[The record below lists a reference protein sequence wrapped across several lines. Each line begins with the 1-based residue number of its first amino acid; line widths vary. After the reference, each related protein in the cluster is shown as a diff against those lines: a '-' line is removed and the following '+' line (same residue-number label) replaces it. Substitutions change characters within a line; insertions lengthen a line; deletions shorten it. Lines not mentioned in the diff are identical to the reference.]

1 MLKMIP
7 ATPGDDNPV
16 WIDLY
21 QPDEGEIAQVETRYG
36 VKVPD
41 LAALREI
48 ESSSR
53 LRAQGQTLT
62 MSVPMIADMDKDR
75 WGTAPTGFILTPQV
89 FVTVRYAHV
98 DLFDVVSGELEHQAD
113 LTPALAFVLLL
124 EGAVD
129 RAADQLEHAADAV
142 GSVSQAIFFDDLTSA
157 GLSKGTRIL
166 RDTIRKLGRASD
178 RTSRVRYMF
187 LSMGRMVTF
196 VGDRCK
202 PAQGGPGLD
211 KDMTDRLASVGHDI
225 ASLDEFETS
234 LTGRIQLLQDAATGF
249 INIEQNDVVK
259 LLTVASVVG
268 IPPVLVVGVYGM
280 NFKMMPELNWAWGYP
295 YALILC
301 VVSAAV
307 PYLWFKWRDW
317 I

>member
-1 MLKMIP
+1 MLTMIP

-21 QPDEGEIAQVETRYG
+21 QPDEGEIAQVEVRYG
-36 VKVPD
+36 IKVPD

-53 LRAQGQTLT
+53 LRAEGNTLI

-89 FVTVRYAHV
+89 FITVRYGHV
-98 DLFDVVSGELEHQAD
+98 DLFDVVAADLAHQAD

-142 GSVSQAIFFDDLTSA
+142 GWVSQAIFFDDLTSA
-157 GLSKGTRIL
+157 GLSKGTRTL

-202 PAQGGPGLD
+202 PALD
-211 KDMTDRLASVGHDI
+211 KAMADRLASIAHDI

-268 IPPVLVVGVYGM
+268 IPPVLVVGIYGM
-280 NFKMMPELNWAWGYP
+280 NFKLMPELNWAWGYP
-295 YALILC
+295 YALVLC
-301 VVSAAV
+301 VLSAAV

>member
-7 ATPGDDNPV
+7 ATPGDDNPA

-21 QPDEGEIAQVETRYG
+21 QPDPGEIAQVEARYG

-53 LRAQGQTLT
+53 LRAEGQTLT

-89 FVTVRYAHV
+89 FISVRYAHV
-98 DLFDVVSGELEHQAD
+98 DLFDVVTADLEHQAD

-202 PAQGGPGLD
+202 HALD
-211 KDMTDRLASVGHDI
+211 KTMTDRLTSIGHDI

-268 IPPVLVVGVYGM
+268 IPR
-280 NFKMMPELNWAWGYP
+280 FWWWASM
-295 YALILC
+295 A
-301 VVSAAV
+301 
-307 PYLWFKWRDW
+307 
-317 I
+317 

>member
-1 MLKMIP
+1 
-7 ATPGDDNPV
+7 
-16 WIDLY
+16 
-21 QPDEGEIAQVETRYG
+21 
-36 VKVPD
+36 
-41 LAALREI
+41 
-48 ESSSR
+48 
-53 LRAQGQTLT
+53 
-62 MSVPMIADMDKDR
+62 
-75 WGTAPTGFILTPQV
+75 
-89 FVTVRYAHV
+89 
-98 DLFDVVSGELEHQAD
+98 
-113 LTPALAFVLLL
+113 
-124 EGAVD
+124 VD

-202 PAQGGPGLD
+202 HALD
-211 KDMTDRLASVGHDI
+211 KTMTDRLTSIGHDI

-268 IPPVLVVGVYGM
+268 IPR
-280 NFKMMPELNWAWGYP
+280 FWWWASM
-295 YALILC
+295 A
-301 VVSAAV
+301 
-307 PYLWFKWRDW
+307 
-317 I
+317 